1 MKKTLKAAVLA
12 ALAAAAFPLAAEG
25 AKVTKEET
33 VYAVLAPEG
42 TVKSVIVS
50 DWLHSPKA
58 GARVNDRSSLSGIV
72 NVDGDE
78 LPDVSGQSVSW
89 KMSGQDIYYQGR
101 TQARPPLEFSVSYW
115 LDGRKVPA
123 ASLSGKSGKLRI
135 VISAVNN
142 EQRAVVVKGQSRM
155 VNVPFVAAVL
165 LNLPSSIFSDVE
177 ISSNGAA
184 LGDGQSRLVLGALLP
199 GLDKSLSAFPEM
211 RDAADKLGAGGLAIP
226 DSMTITATVAS
237 FSMGSIYITAT
248 PDLASILAA
257 AGSGKK
263 AKGLDAAELSRTMDA
278 FSLNGNKLE
287 KGVANLADGS
297 DKLRDGINAL
307 YDAIAAKLGDS
318 GSSPSLVDSALG
330 VLGDDAKVASA
341 RRLLADAEYL
351 NGLDLSS
358 LKPLASSLDAKTM
371 GLLKKT
377 LDDSR
382 GLDLKALTGMPLAG
396 LIITDD
402 NVKNLAGG
410 LAESNAF
417 YSGVKADDLKEAYR
431 LAFAADALGKDQALA
446 KALKRLDDGPRR
458 DAILARL
465 EASGLSAE
473 DRESV
478 KTLVCAAPELAAAQ
492 AFFDP
497 DNVAFLDAVLE
508 GVSRQ
513 KELHAKNKATYE
525 VAEVILKLSAKNGGV
540 KKTIKKLEALQGDLK
555 ELGPLTDSLQ
565 SQAEGG
571 ALAGL
576 GDPSALA
583 KKLVSMTEDLK
594 ASIDMVRMA
603 ESALSPE
610 NVAAAKELAGKLPEL
625 KDGVVRL
632 HEGANKLADGM
643 ATLNSQVSTFNEKGI
658 QPLSSKLG
666 GLAGILAGVEDYSGK
681 LLELS
686 RSYSSFSGLGD
697 GMDGKVKFIM
707 RTEEIK

>member
-1 MKKTLKAAVLA
+1 MKKTIKAAVLA
-12 ALAAAAFPLAAEG
+12 ALAVAIFPLAAEG

-50 DWLHSPKA
+50 DWLHSPKS
-58 GARVNDRSSLSGIV
+58 GALVRDRSSLTGIV

-78 LPDVSGQSVSW
+78 RPAVSGQSVSW
-89 KMSGQDIYYQGR
+89 QMSGQDIYYQGKS
-101 TQARPPLEFSVSYW
+101 QAAPPLDFTVSYW

-123 ASLSGKSGKLRI
+123 ADLSGKSGKLKI
-135 VISAVNN
+135 VISAVNR
-142 EQRAVVVKGQSRM
+142 EQRAMVVKGQSRT
-155 VNVPFVAAVL
+155 VALPFVAAVL

-177 ISSNGAA
+177 ISSNAVA

-211 RDAADKLGAGGLAIP
+211 KDAVEKLGAGGLSIP

-257 AGSGKK
+257 ASSGKK
-263 AKGLDAAELSRTMDA
+263 AKGLDAADLSKTMNA
-278 FSLNGNKLE
+278 FSASGNKLE

-297 DKLRDGINAL
+297 DKLRDGIDSL
-307 YDAIAAKLGDS
+307 YDALASKLGSS
-318 GSSPSLVDSALG
+318 GDSPSLLDSALG
-330 VLGDDAKVASA
+330 LLNDDAKLQSA

-351 NGLDLSS
+351 NGLNLDAI
-358 LKPLASSLDAKTM
+358 KPLASSLDSKTM

-382 GLDLKALTGMPLAG
+382 GLDLGALTDMPLAG
-396 LIITDD
+396 LLITDE

-417 YSGVKADDLKEAYR
+417 YSRVKADDLKEAYR
-431 LAFAADALGKDQALA
+431 LAFAADALGKDAALA
-446 KALKRLDDGPRR
+446 AALGRLNDGPRR
-458 DAILARL
+458 DAVLTQL
-465 EASGLSAE
+465 KSSGLSAA
-473 DRESV
+473 DLESV
-478 KTLVCAAPELAAAQ
+478 ESLVCAAPELAAAQ

-497 DNVAFLDAVLE
+497 DNVAFLNGVLE
-508 GVSRQ
+508 GLSRQ
-513 KELHAKNKATYE
+513 KELHAKNKATYQI
-525 VAEVILKLSAKNGGV
+525 AESVLKLAAKNGGI

-555 ELGPLTDSLQ
+555 EMGPALASLQ
-565 SQAEGG
+565 GKIEGG
-571 ALAGL
+571 ALDGL
-576 GDPSALA
+576 GDPAALA
-583 KKLVSMTEDLK
+583 KKLVSMTDDLK
-594 ASIDMVRMA
+594 ASIDMVKMA
-603 ESALSPE
+603 DSALTPE
-610 NVAAAKELAGKLPEL
+610 NVGAAKELAAKLPEL
-625 KDGVVRL
+625 KSGVVQL

-643 ATLNSQVSTFNEKGI
+643 ATLRSQVATFNEQGI
-658 QPLSSKLG
+658 QPLSAKLG
-666 GLAGILAGVEDYSGK
+666 GLAGVLGGVQEYSEK

-686 RSYSSFSGLGD
+686 RGYSTFSGIGE
-697 GMDGKVKFIM
+697 GMEGKVKFIM